1 MKDFFRNNGAWILLI
16 AVLLTAILSIFS
28 ALFGGLTD
36 PLANL
41 WGVLTS
47 PIREISNR
55 FVTWSEGVYNYSFRY
70 EQLEEEKAALE
81 KRVAE
86 LEVQAADGALAVQ
99 ENQRLKELLEL
110 KERRPEFDFEAAA
123 VTSRSSSNWESLFT
137 ISKGSIHDV
146 APGDCVINE
155 HGALIGIVTEVGVN
169 WSTVQTIV
177 DVNTDLGGLVP
188 RTDSTAIAEGD
199 FSLMLE
205 GKLKLTY
212 LPEDTQLIAGDLVLT
227 SGMNGTYPPGLV
239 IGSIQELKMEP
250 SGMNQYAILVP
261 KADLDAVKQVF
272 VIRDFQMVE

>member
-1 MKDFFRNNGAWILLI
+1 MRDFFRNNGAWILLI

-36 PLANL
+36 PLSNL

-47 PIREISNR
+47 PIRGISNS
-55 FVTWSEGVYNYSFRY
+55 FVSWSEGVYNYSFRY
-70 EQLEEEKAALE
+70 EQLEKEKAALE

-86 LEVQAADGALAVQ
+86 LEVQTAEGNLAIQ
-99 ENQRLKELLEL
+99 ENQRLKDLLGL
-110 KERRPEFDFEAAA
+110 KERRPEFDFEAAS
-123 VTSRSSSNWESLFT
+123 VTSRTSSNWEALLT
-137 ISKGSIHDV
+137 ISKGSIHDI

-155 HGALIGIVTEVGVN
+155 HGALIGIVTEVGIN

-177 DVNTDLGGLVP
+177 DVNTNLGGLVP
-188 RTDSTAIAEGD
+188 RTDSTAIVEGD

-205 GKLKLTY
+205 GRLKLTY
-212 LPEDTQLIAGDLVLT
+212 LPEDTRLIAGDLVLT
-227 SGMNGTYPPGLV
+227 SGMNGTYPPGLI

-250 SGMNQYAILVP
+250 SGMTQYAILAP
-261 KADLDAVKQVF
+261 KADLDEVKQVF